1 MLSLATFGAGFV
13 TRPIGAIVIGAYSD
27 RVGRKPALM
36 LCFMLIGFSIVGMA
50 LIPTY
55 ATIGIAAPILAV
67 LARMLQGFS
76 LGGEIG
82 STTAFLLEAAPVNKR
97 GLIVGWQD
105 ASQLIALV
113 AGGDGRALCLPSFFR
128 PLCSMLLPME
138 NCLLADSAPWQLPF
152 WSLAPHKSAGN
163 PALCPSRL
171 PRRLRRND
179 PGLVRLASHWRVMT
193 LGLIV
198 LSAPAQSPIICRPT
212 L

>member
-76 LGGEIG
+76 LR
-82 STTAFLLEAAPVNKR
+82 R
-97 GLIVGWQD
+97 GNWLHHSVS
-105 ASQLIALV
+105 AR
-113 AGGDGRALCLPSFFR
+113 GRALEQAWFDR
-128 PLCSMLLPME
+128 RM
-138 NCLLADSAPWQLPF
+138 AGWQPIRSR
-152 WSLAPHKSAGN
+152 WWRGTR
-163 PALCPSRL
+163 ALC
-171 PRRLRRND
+171 
-179 PGLVRLASHWRVMT
+179 
-193 LGLIV
+193 
-198 LSAPAQSPIICRPT
+198 
-212 L
+212 